1 MELEWLK
8 ELIGE
13 GYTKEMEKKISE
25 KIEESFGSR
34 ADFNAVNGAKKT
46 LEEQMK
52 DRDKDI
58 AALKKSAG
66 DNAELTQKYAILQE
80 KYKAD
85 TESLNKAI
93 MDNKKNNAVDMAI
106 LQAKGRNPKAIKAL
120 LDMDK
125 IQIKEDG
132 SLEGLD
138 LESIRKSDSYL
149 FDVETTKTEG
159 TGIPKSGMS
168 EKPHGAFE
176 GFIHAARS
184 AAGLK

>member
-25 KIEESFGSR
+25 KIEESFVSR

-149 FDVETTKTEG
+149 FDVEQQKQRVQGSPKVVCQKSRTE
-159 TGIPKSGMS
+159 
-168 EKPHGAFE
+168 H
-176 GFIHAARS
+176 
-184 AAGLK
+184 LKVLFMRQEVQQD